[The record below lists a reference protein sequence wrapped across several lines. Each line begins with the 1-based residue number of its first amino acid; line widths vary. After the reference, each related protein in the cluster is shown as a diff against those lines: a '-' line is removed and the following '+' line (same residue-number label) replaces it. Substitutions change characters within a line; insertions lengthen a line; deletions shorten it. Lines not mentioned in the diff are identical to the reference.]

1 MHFIYLLLALT
12 LLSSPKNNIVSLR
25 GYSMDVKFPVDS
37 TFYNIAK
44 PYKIKIDNEM
54 NEVLTFSKLDLRKGQ
69 PESLL
74 GNWTA
79 DICLE
84 IVQQIYKGDIDIAM
98 FNNGGLRSSLS
109 KGEITKGDI
118 FQLMPFENE
127 LVVVDLNKN
136 EFKLFVEYYIKTGGQ
151 PIGFSN
157 QFSLNDSVFSILTTD
172 YLVNGGDKMIFYKN
186 KDYTSTGLKMRDAI
200 IDYCNQTDTIESKL
214 DNRNLILNYE
224 F

>member
-1 MHFIYLLLALT
+1 
-12 LLSSPKNNIVSLR
+12 
-25 GYSMDVKFPVDS
+25 MDVKFPVDS

-44 PYKIKIDNEM
+44 PYKIKIENEM

-84 IVQQIYKGDIDIAM
+84 IAQLIYKGDIDVAM

-136 EFKLFVEYYIKTGGQ
+136 EFKFFVEYYMKTGGQ

-157 QFSLNDSVFSILTTD
+157 QFSLNDSIFSILTTD
-172 YLVNGGDKMIFYKN
+172 YLVNGGDEMIFYKN

-200 IDYCNQTDTIESKL
+200 IDYCNRTDTIEPKL

>member
-1 MHFIYLLLALT
+1 
-12 LLSSPKNNIVSLR
+12 
-25 GYSMDVKFPVDS
+25 MDVKFPVDS

-109 KGEITKGDI
+109 KGKITKGDI

-186 KDYTSTGLKMRDAI
+186 KDYTSTSLKMRDAI